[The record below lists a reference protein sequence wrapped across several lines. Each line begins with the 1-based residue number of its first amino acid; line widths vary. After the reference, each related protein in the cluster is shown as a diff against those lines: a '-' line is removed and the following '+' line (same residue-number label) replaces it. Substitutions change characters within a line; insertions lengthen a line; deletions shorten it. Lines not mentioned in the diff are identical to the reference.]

1 MLVTLTLVI
10 VALVVLALAGFLALV
25 AFALLNARKSVSA
38 IADAL
43 EAVAAHTTPRAEARH
58 HQRRVER
65 LAAGRRGS
73 APRTRRARVP
83 PLEDTACVSRTC
95 PSSSTR
101 MDVRS

>member
-43 EAVAAHTTPRAEARH
+43 EAVAAHTTPLEQKLVTINGALSALAGG
-58 HQRRVER
+58 
-65 LAAGRRGS
+65 LAAADQHLGR
-73 APRTRRARVP
+73 AARAFH
-83 PLEDTACVSRTC
+83 L
-95 PSSSTR
+95 
-101 MDVRS
+101 